1 MTWNDT
7 VIAHPHLSSTDKLV
21 YHLLQRLGG
30 DTPRSRDQL
39 RILLDLGQRQLR
51 RSRER
56 LQRHG
61 FLSPARSSMTTPAD
75 IYDRTADKYDRTA
88 DKYDRSP
95 DIYDRSFDAPTR
107 TLWSSSSEEDVLVKT
122 STPSSSPS
130 PGGTGGEEEEGEE
143 EFLVEMSRLWKTIAP
158 QDGEEP
164 RDWFCTLYREFG
176 PQIPLTVLRQFA
188 LGGRTLSQL
197 RHPSSYKSYFACCCR
212 KARQEGLAAPGVPAA
227 AGDFAPDRDPRCLA
241 DPPQT
246 QAEVAQTWLTLARAQ
261 NAAARQRFQLE
272 TERSPQ

>member
-61 FLSPARSSMTTPAD
+61 FLSPERSSVTAPAD
-75 IYDRTADKYDRTA
+75 IYDRTADIPDRQA
-88 DKYDRSP
+88 DKYDRS
-95 DIYDRSFDAPTR
+95 FNAPTR

-122 STPSSSPS
+122 STPSSPS
-130 PGGTGGEEEEGEE
+130 PGGTGGEEEEEEVPE
-143 EFLVEMSRLWKTIAP
+143 EFLVAMHRLWKTIAS
-158 QDGEEP
+158 QHGEEP

-176 PQIPLTVLRQFA
+176 PQIPLAVLRQFA
-188 LGGRTLSQL
+188 LGDRTLSQL
-197 RHPSSYKSYFACCCR
+197 RYPSRYKSYFACCCR
-212 KARQEGLAAPGVPAA
+212 KAREENLALPGAFHPVEGLDQAAP
-227 AGDFAPDRDPRCLA
+227 PRS
-241 DPPQT
+241 
-246 QAEVAQTWLTLARAQ
+246 QAEFEQDWVALAQAH
-261 NAAARQRFQLE
+261 NAAERRRFQLE
-272 TERSPQ
+272 MERSP